1 MLIDGKRICLLG
13 AEGCSELS
21 GQPFIRDATD
31 EEKETFYVEAGKWLN
46 GPEPGPRAKDP
57 KELNVDGN
65 GRPYW
70 IKIITD
76 EAPDD
81 LKTAAVGAIRCVRL
95 IP

>member
-31 EEKETFYVEAGKWLN
+31 EEKESFYDKVREWALQH
-46 GPEPGPRAKDP
+46 GPKSLQKDP
-57 KELNVDGN
+57 KEMNVDGN

-70 IKIITD
+70 VKVITD
-76 EAPDD
+76 EAPED
-81 LKTAAVGAIRCVRL
+81 LRTAAENAMRCVRL
-95 IP
+95 TP